1 MSFGTFFLLFK
12 NNFNLIIPGFGSL
25 IKSASTGKVSFN
37 EYLKFNDGLLV
48 TAIEKEHG
56 ISKID
61 AEKNI
66 NFSPAN

>member
-1 MSFGTFFLLFK
+1 MHKTITLLFK

-48 TAIEKEHG
+48 TAIEKDMVFPKLMLKKKL
-56 ISKID
+56 SLLLMK
-61 AEKNI
+61 
-66 NFSPAN
+66 